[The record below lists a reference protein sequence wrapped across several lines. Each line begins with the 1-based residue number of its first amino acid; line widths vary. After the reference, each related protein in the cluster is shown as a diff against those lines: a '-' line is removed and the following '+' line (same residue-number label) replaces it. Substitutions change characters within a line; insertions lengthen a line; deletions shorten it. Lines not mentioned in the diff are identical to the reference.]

1 MVPKGPVN
9 QFQNY
14 ADSGLYKFYGMKT
27 DLNTI
32 LGELKYKETDSQA
45 SGKWRTT
52 VLQDGRA
59 FLTADNVSTI
69 KNKVPDVTGLGL
81 KDAVYVLENMGL
93 KVSAIGRGKVI
104 YQSLAQNSN
113 FSKGQSIKI
122 QLN

>member
-1 MVPKGPVN
+1 
-9 QFQNY
+9 
-14 ADSGLYKFYGMKT
+14 MKT

-32 LGELKYKETDSQA
+32 LGELKYRETDSQT
-45 SGKWRTT
+45 SGNWRTT

-59 FLTADNVSTI
+59 FLTADNVSKI

-93 KVSAIGRGKVI
+93 KVTTMGRGKVI

>member
-1 MVPKGPVN
+1 MVPTEPVN
-9 QFQNY
+9 RFQSY

-32 LGELKYKETDSQA
+32 LGELKYQETDSQT
-45 SGKWRTT
+45 SGNWRTT

-59 FLTADNVSTI
+59 FLTADNVSKI
-69 KNKVPDVTGLGL
+69 KNKVPDVKGLGL

-93 KVSAIGRGKVI
+93 KVTTMGRGKVI